1 MHAILC
7 RITLSL
13 VEVFRLNNDKDE
25 VRKFYDFVSSSY
37 GDRYDESKILKA
49 ERYSANY
56 YRHQMLIDILKDV
69 NAKKVLEVGCGEGT
83 PLIHLHNLGYELDGF
98 DFSPN
103 MVSIAKERAKL
114 SGLDSN
120 RIFVADIEDIESLRT
135 TRYFGEYDAVF
146 AFGVLPHVESVTL
159 SLQNMNA
166 LLKPGGR
173 LIFEYRNKLFSL
185 FTLNQF
191 TEDFFLNDLLFDQ
204 SEDVKFVVKDWLS
217 KRLDLDKKGT
227 EHLVKQGR
235 TYESIRANFHNP
247 LMWPEK
253 VQANG
258 FKFIRHHWY
267 HYHALPP
274 SLENKVGTEFFR
286 QKSMEMEGFN
296 NKSVDWRGF
305 FMCSAGVIEAQKL

>member
-1 MHAILC
+1 LDNAKDAI
-7 RITLSL
+7 R
-13 VEVFRLNNDKDE
+13 E
-25 VRKFYDFVSSSY
+25 FYDLVSSNY
-37 GDRYDESKILKA
+37 GDRYDESQILKA

-56 YRHQMLIDILKDV
+56 YRHQMLINILKEV

-83 PLIHLHNLGYELDGF
+83 PLIHLHGLGYELEGF
-98 DFSPN
+98 DLSPN

-114 SGLDSN
+114 SDLDPSKV
-120 RIFVADIEDIESLRT
+120 FLADIENIESLRSSK
-135 TRYFGEYDAVF
+135 YFGEYDVVF
-146 AFGVLPHVESVTL
+146 AFGVLPHVNSVTL
-159 SLQNMNA
+159 SLQNMKA

-185 FTLNQF
+185 FTLNKF

-204 SEDVKFVVKDWLS
+204 DKDVKLAVKNWLS
-217 KRLDLDKKGT
+217 KRLDLNRKSA

-247 LMWPEK
+247 LMWPDK
-253 VQANG
+253 VQDNG
-258 FKFIRHHWY
+258 FKFIKHHWY

-274 SLENKVGTEFFR
+274 SLENIVGTEFFR
-286 QKSMEMEGFN
+286 QKSMEMESLN
-296 NKSVDWRGF
+296 NKESDWRGF